1 MVNILVGDRNKSN
14 INILRQ
20 KFTEDNKFK
29 IQNAVTGKDT
39 ILEYWKLNPDILV
52 LNNNLQDMSIEEIIN
67 KLSCSPIEK
76 KKCNTI
82 LILPSKNN
90 FHLTDVQK
98 INKIIYNSNY
108 KKQLI
113 SFIKELGLDY
123 NTPDLELGE
132 IDWLLQSL
140 NFNCM
145 SPRIYLYERCHHI
158 LLL

>member
-29 IQNAVTGKDT
+29 IQNAVTDKDT

-67 KLSCSPIEK
+67 RLSCSPIEK

-98 INKIIYNSNY
+98 VNKIIYNSNY
-108 KKQLI
+108 KEQLI

-145 SPRIYLYERCHHI
+145 SPRIHLYERCHHI

>member
-1 MVNILVGDRNKSN
+1 
-14 INILRQ
+14 
-20 KFTEDNKFK
+20 
-29 IQNAVTGKDT
+29 
-39 ILEYWKLNPDILV
+39 
-52 LNNNLQDMSIEEIIN
+52 MSIEEIIN

-108 KKQLI
+108 KEQLI